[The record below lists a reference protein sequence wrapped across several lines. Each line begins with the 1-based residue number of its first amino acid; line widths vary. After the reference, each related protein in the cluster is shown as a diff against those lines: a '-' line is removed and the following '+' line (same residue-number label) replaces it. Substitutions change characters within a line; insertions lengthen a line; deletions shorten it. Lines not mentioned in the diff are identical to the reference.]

1 MSDELRPI
9 AALPGPV
16 QKWLTC
22 AGVSEGTV
30 VSQVFME
37 QDVKIK
43 LKPGQKHWKVA
54 RAEQFTSL
62 DPPEFNW
69 SMKLKVAPFLHI
81 KALDQFSNGKGQMT
95 ISFMSIIPLS
105 SIKNNDKVDQAS
117 LQRFLAE
124 MVWYPSAARL
134 PYISWES
141 LDDHSAK
148 ATMSYGGTTGSG
160 SFHFDQQG
168 KFVQFKAWRYKD
180 SIPEAPL
187 LQWIV
192 TSELSERRDGYT
204 IPVKLSAAWK
214 QDATE
219 WTWLKV
225 AVNKVQ
231 YRP

>member
-1 MSDELRPI
+1 M
-9 AALPGPV
+9 
-16 QKWLTC
+16 
-22 AGVSEGTV
+22 
-30 VSQVFME
+30 
-37 QDVKIK
+37 
-43 LKPGQKHWKVA
+43 
-54 RAEQFTSL
+54 
-62 DPPEFNW
+62 
-69 SMKLKVAPFLHI
+69 
-81 KALDQFSNGKGQMT
+81 
-95 ISFMSIIPLS
+95 SFMTIIPLS
-105 SIKNNDKVDQAS
+105 RIKNNDKGEQAS

-134 PYISWES
+134 PYIRWES